1 MMAQPTK
8 FNTAGSGV
16 LSTRPEPLT
25 ADELNRLVNA
35 RSLKGTDTAELL
47 NERPHPKEKES
58 ETEPL
63 PLRN

>member
-1 MMAQPTK
+1 LNDEVPKNVTH
-8 FNTAGSGV
+8 
-16 LSTRPEPLT
+16 LPLT

-63 PLRN
+63 LLRN

>member
-16 LSTRPEPLT
+16 LSTQPEPLT

-35 RSLKGTDTAELL
+35 SSFEGYRYS
-47 NERPHPKEKES
+47 
-58 ETEPL
+58 
-63 PLRN
+63 